1 VIGVLVSYLVGS
13 VLFGVVLGYLV
24 KGYDIRREDLPGGS
38 GSFRRLGPA
47 WGVVVAL
54 LDAAKGAFVAY
65 LGLSLSRPELL
76 PYMAAAVVAGHCW
89 PVFFGFRGGGG
100 IAPTIGFFLVYA
112 PGPVLAAVALG
123 LAVAALYHFLY
134 WRRVRRGVY
143 PIPFGAIP
151 AVPFLLY
158 LLRGDPVGLK
168 SALFVGLVMGLR
180 ALEMLRV
187 GR

>member
-1 VIGVLVSYLVGS
+1 MVWVFFSYLVGS
-13 VLFGVVLGYLV
+13 VLFGVVLGYLL

-38 GSFRRLGPA
+38 GSFRRLGPF
-47 WGVVVAL
+47 WGVAVAV
-54 LDAAKGAFVAY
+54 LDAAKGALVAY
-65 LGLSLSRPELL
+65 LALPRPELL

-89 PVFFGFRGGGG
+89 PVFFGFKGGGG
-100 IAPTIGFFLVYA
+100 IAPTVGFFLVYA

-123 LAVAALYHFLY
+123 LLVAAVYHLVY

-158 LLRGDPVGLK
+158 LLRDDPAGLQA
-168 SALFVGLVMGLR
+168 ALLAGLVMGAR
-180 ALEMLRV
+180 ALQMLLF